1 MHNLLIVGAGGF
13 AREVHA
19 WLPDVFPAE
28 RYRFKG
34 FLGRDDGRS
43 KTSILAD
50 PCEYVPQ
57 PEDRFILA
65 IGSLEVRLRVVQSI
79 TDNGGEFIDFVHP
92 TSVIAPT
99 AHVGHGAVIFPYSV
113 VSNEAKLG
121 AFVHLSLHA
130 SVGHDA
136 QTGDNCYLAPYA
148 TMNGESVIGDD
159 VLLGS
164 HVTIL
169 SGIKVGSRTNVSANT
184 SVVRD
189 APSDAT
195 VFGVPGVSAPR
206 FEPTTT
212 SAEDS

>member
-1 MHNLLIVGAGGF
+1 MRDLIIVGAGGF

-28 RYRFKG
+28 MYRFQG

-57 PEDRFILA
+57 ADDRFILA
-65 IGSLEVRLRVVQSI
+65 IGNLEVRRRVAQSI
-79 TDNGGEFIDFVHP
+79 TDKGGEFINFVHP
-92 TSVIAPT
+92 TSVISPT
-99 AHVGHGAVIFPYSV
+99 ARIGRGAVIFPYSV
-113 VSNEAKLG
+113 VSNEANLG

-148 TMNGESVIGDD
+148 TMNGESAIGDD

-169 SGIKVGSRTNVSANT
+169 SGIRVGSRTNVSANT

-189 APSDAT
+189 APGDAT

-206 FEPTTT
+206 FEPTTK
-212 SAEDS
+212 SAEDA